1 MFRRLGQ
8 KLHNFMLGRNG
19 PDNLFRF
26 CVWASFAVAV
36 VAIFVRNFW
45 ASSALSL
52 IYYALLGYAIFRVLS
67 RNVYKRRAENAK
79 YLGVRNKFLS
89 FFKRKKA
96 QFRDRK
102 THVYKKCPHCKATLR
117 LPKKKGRHTVACPKC
132 RKSFETKI

>member
-8 KLHNFMLGRNG
+8 KLYNFMLGRNG

-89 FFKRKKA
+89 FFKRKKT

>member
-8 KLHNFMLGRNG
+8 KLYNFMLGRNG

-26 CVWASFAVAV
+26 CVWVPFAVAV
-36 VAIFVRNFW
+36 AAVFVRNFW
-45 ASSALSL
+45 VSSALSL
-52 IYYALLGYAIFRVLS
+52 VYYGLLGYAVFRVLS
-67 RNVYKRRAENAK
+67 KNVYKRRAENAK

-102 THVYKKCPHCKATLR
+102 THVYKNCPHCKATLR
-117 LPKKKGRHTVACPKC
+117 LPRQKGKHTVSCPRC
-132 RKSFETKI
+132 RRSFETKI

>member
-8 KLHNFMLGRNG
+8 KLYNFMLGRNG

-36 VAIFVRNFW
+36 IAIFVRNFW

-52 IYYALLGYAIFRVLS
+52 IYYGLLGYAVFRVLS
-67 RNVYKRRAENAK
+67 KNVYKRRAENAK
-79 YLGVRNKFLS
+79 YLGVRNKLLS
-89 FFKRKKA
+89 FFRRKRS
-96 QFRDRK
+96 QFKERK

-117 LPKKKGRHTVACPKC
+117 LPRKKGKHTVSCPRC
-132 RKSFETKI
+132 RKTFETKI